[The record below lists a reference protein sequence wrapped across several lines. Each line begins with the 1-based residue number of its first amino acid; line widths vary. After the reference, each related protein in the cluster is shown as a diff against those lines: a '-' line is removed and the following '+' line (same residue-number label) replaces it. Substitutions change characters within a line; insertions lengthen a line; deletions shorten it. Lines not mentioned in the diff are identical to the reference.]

1 MAVYQR
7 DPDMLPD
14 SKFEPGTVHHLVA
27 GNAARLLDPRRTP
40 VRVVELRPAT
50 GMFVVRV
57 EKFEDEGAL
66 WELPFEQVSLFQFA
80 KGSRRAANTSAI
92 RDAIARF
99 DQPLRIARDLDA
111 LPATL
116 ARIAASP
123 AELGDLAKM
132 DAAFARQFAS
142 NPGSGEMV
150 KGHCIVLAELGLVTY
165 EGTVVRDPQ
174 LFAGAWNRA
183 RRAEHIVRRL
193 ALVRSI
199 YREPVRLYRGIRG
212 TPGRPR
218 NRGFISATF
227 DVEVAKS
234 QGEVLLEQLVPV
246 ERLFMTWRETPQLS
260 ERFQESEAVLLFDE
274 TNTVF

>member
-1 MAVYQR
+1 MRPDSEFEEGAVY
-7 DPDMLPD
+7 
-14 SKFEPGTVHHLVA
+14 HLVA
-27 GNAARLLDPRRTP
+27 GNIARLLDPRLTP
-40 VRVVELRPAT
+40 VRIVELRPAT

-66 WELPFEQVSLFQFA
+66 WEVPFEDVSLFQFA
-80 KGSRRAANTSAI
+80 KKSRRAADMSAI
-92 RDAIARF
+92 RDAIRRF
-99 DQPLRIARDLDA
+99 DQPLQIARNLDA

-116 ARIAASP
+116 ARIRASSGG
-123 AELGDLAKM
+123 LGDLTKM

-142 NPGSGEMV
+142 NPYSGEMV
-150 KGHCIVLAELGLVTY
+150 KGHRIVLAELGLVAY
-165 EGTVVRDPQ
+165 EGTIARDPQ
-174 LFAGAWNRA
+174 LLAGAWNRE

-199 YREPVRLYRGIRG
+199 YRQPVRLYRGMHG
-212 TPGRPR
+212 TPDPPR
-218 NRGFISATF
+218 NHGFVSATF

-274 TNTVF
+274 TNPVF